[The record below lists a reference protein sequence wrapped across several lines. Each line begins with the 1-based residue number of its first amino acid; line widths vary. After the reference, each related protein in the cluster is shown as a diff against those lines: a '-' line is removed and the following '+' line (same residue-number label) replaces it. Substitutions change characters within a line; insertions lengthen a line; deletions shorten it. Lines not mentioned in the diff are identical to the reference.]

1 MGRFVERTCTEVED
15 GTNNTR
21 AFESRP
27 LAEFRDCSAYVLLG
41 APGAGKTEAFEHEAE
56 KTAFC
61 DARDFMTL
69 DHKRWAGV
77 RTLFIDGLD
86 EVRAGTVNGRSQL
99 DAMRGLLDR
108 LGRPGFRLSCREA
121 DWFCAADRKR
131 LESVSPDG
139 TVKVLRLD
147 PLSEDNI
154 RDILDG
160 EGVEDIDRF
169 INEARDRGL
178 GALLSNPQTLK
189 LLAAAVAGGNWPA
202 TRTGTF
208 EAACRTLIRELNE
221 EHIQAVP
228 QLADSEMLHTA
239 GHLCAL
245 QLLSGRAG
253 YRLPIRTDRVDA
265 YIDLRDIQE
274 PSQETLL
281 ATLHTKVFDVTDGL
295 ATPIHRHIAEFLA
308 GRYLSAR
315 IEDGLPVRRVLA
327 LLAGADGRTVSGLRG
342 LAAWLAAHSQEARQD
357 VVERDPLGTVLYGD
371 VKTFSVDEK
380 RRLLDLL
387 EQDAESDPRI
397 FYAMHDLDS
406 RWEGLATPDMGH
418 AFRKILTAT
427 EGSQG
432 RQTVA
437 FAVLRSLERGAVVPR
452 LIPMLLDLVRDGGC
466 WSSVREAALEVYI
479 QQSSYGEDTADHE
492 LKKLLADVYAGSV
505 ADPDDQLLGLLL
517 MRLFPGTLPPAEVG
531 RFLRE
536 RKRQSLIGQYVY
548 FWEDGLAERSTD
560 DQFADALDS
569 IVETRGRGA
578 LAVADIESSSFW
590 LRELPGNLLANYLTR
605 SPTVRHEQL
614 FEWLDLAA
622 TDPSQDAEAEISA
635 WLTDNPDS
643 YKAVVRLAADRYPDP
658 AQLAHEIDSRLFL
671 AFEPPDFAVWCLG
684 EAAKAKENTTAAS
697 EFFLSRVVAL
707 QDEQRVAESRVEESL
722 KHEPSVLARYK
733 VLRRLRHRNDSRLA
747 STLEAREQRR
757 QKREAERLQ
766 RRKDWREHVETHE
779 QELRENRAAATLL
792 HHLAFAYLG
801 RYRDLQGATGRHR
814 LQDLLGSDDL
824 VDTVVHAFRMTPTR
838 VDLPEDNEIL
848 RLADEQK
855 HHLLMLP
862 FLVGLDER
870 QPVDLR
876 VGEPPLGEP
885 GMRRALAFRFQAPDL
900 WNQEPCW
907 YRAVVVG
914 RPDLVAEAFV
924 WAIRS
929 TLRRGTSDGLGLYEL
944 GHDDGHRP
952 VARLALGPLLTSFP
966 VRGKI
971 AQLNIL
977 KRLILAA
984 FRHLDRD
991 SLLRII
997 ERKLTLRSMDVAQ
1010 RVYWLCGGLL
1020 ADPAS
1025 FTGRLRQSLAGAG
1038 HEQRIRH
1045 MAQFFIDID
1054 HTFVARLDRSASE
1067 LLIASLGS
1075 SYRPHWTG
1083 DDSATATNA
1092 HLRAGTYTPIFI
1104 DTLIADLASDPSNAA
1119 TDALEDLSENPKL
1132 KPWQLRL
1139 QDARSRQREVR
1150 REANFR
1156 NPTVEQVLETL
1167 DGRRPANPA
1176 DLAALTVDV
1185 LIELAREIRHGN
1197 TSDWRQYWN
1206 LDSNKRPQDPR
1217 PEEACRDAL
1226 LSDLRQRLALKGVDA
1241 ELEVTYADDK
1251 RADIRVSC
1259 DGFNVPIEIKKS
1271 THADLWKAIRGQ
1283 LIEKY
1288 TRDPNTG
1295 GYGIYLVFWFGPD
1308 RCKRPPTGPVPETP
1322 AALRDQLLATAD
1334 LSPEERRKISV
1345 IVIDVSKPDPQSGSM
1360 SS

>member
-15 GTNNTR
+15 GTDGTR
-21 AFESRP
+21 EGESRP
-27 LAEFRDCSAYVLLG
+27 LAEFRGCSAYVLLG
-41 APGAGKTEAFEHEAE
+41 APGSGKTDAFDHEAE
-56 KTAFC
+56 KPASC
-61 DARDFMTL
+61 DARDFIRL
-69 DHKRWAGV
+69 DQERWTGIP
-77 RTLFIDGLD
+77 TLFIDGLD
-86 EVRAGTVNGRSQL
+86 EVRAGTIDGQSPL
-99 DAMRGLLDR
+99 DAIRGRLDK
-108 LGRPGFRLSCREA
+108 LGRPRFRLSCREA
-121 DWFCAADRKR
+121 DWFCTADRKR

-139 TVKVLRLD
+139 AVKVLRLD

-154 RDILDG
+154 RDILDD
-160 EGVEDIDRF
+160 EGVKDVDAFID
-169 INEARDRGL
+169 EARDRGL
-178 GALLSNPQTLK
+178 EALLSNPQTLK
-189 LLAAAVAGGNWPA
+189 LLAAAVADGIWPA
-202 TRTGTF
+202 TRTDTF
-208 EAACRTLIRELNE
+208 EAACRTLIRELNK
-221 EHIQAVP
+221 EHLQAVR
-228 QLADSEMLHTA
+228 QRADSEMLRTA
-239 GHLCAL
+239 GHLCAV

-253 YRLPIRTDRVDA
+253 YRLPLGADNGDD
-265 YIDLRDIQE
+265 YIDLRDIRE
-274 PSQETLL
+274 PSQETFL

-327 LLAGADGRTVSGLRG
+327 LLAGDGRTVSGLRG
-342 LAAWLAAHSQEARQD
+342 LAAWLAAHSQTARQD
-357 VVERDPLGTVLYGD
+357 VIEHDPLGTVLYGD
-371 VKTFSVDEK
+371 VKMFSVDEK

-387 EQDAESDPRI
+387 ERDAERDPRV
-397 FYAMHDLDS
+397 FATMHDLDS
-406 RWEGLATPDMGH
+406 RWEGLATPDMEH
-418 AFRKILTAT
+418 AFREILTAT
-427 EGSQG
+427 GGSQG

-437 FAVLRSLERGAVVPR
+437 FAVLRSLERGAVIPR
-452 LIPMLLDLVRDGGC
+452 LTPMLLDLVRHSQS
-466 WSSVREAALEVYI
+466 WPSVREAALEAYI
-479 QQSSYGEDTADHE
+479 QQSNNGEDAADHE
-492 LKKLLADVYAGSV
+492 LTTLLADVYAVSV
-505 ADPDDQLLGLLL
+505 TDPDDQLLGLLL
-517 MRLFPGTLPPAEVG
+517 MRLFPDTLPPAQVG

-536 RKRQSLIGQYVY
+536 RKRQRLIGSYFY
-548 FWEDGLAERSTD
+548 FWEDFLAERSTD
-560 DQFADALDS
+560 DQFAAALDS
-569 IVETRGRGA
+569 IVEPRGHGA
-578 LAVADIESSSFW
+578 LTVADGESSSFW
-590 LRELPGNLLANYLTR
+590 LREVPGNLLAGYLKR
-605 SPTVRHEQL
+605 SPTVSQEQL
-614 FEWLDLAA
+614 FGWLGLAA
-622 TDPSQDAEAEISA
+622 ADPSQDAEAEISE

-671 AFEPPDFAVWCLG
+671 AFEPSDFAEWCLG

-697 EFFLSRVVAL
+697 EFFLRRVVAL

-757 QKREAERLQ
+757 QKREAERMQ

-824 VDTVVHAFRMTPTR
+824 VDTVVQAFRMTPTR

-870 QPVDLR
+870 QPDDLR

-907 YRAVVVG
+907 YRAVVVD

-966 VRGKI
+966 VRGKVK
-971 AQLNIL
+971 QLGIL
-977 KRLILAA
+977 QRLIFAA
-984 FRHLDRD
+984 LRHLDKD
-991 SLLRII
+991 SVLQIL

-1010 RVYWLCGGLL
+1010 RMYWLCGGLL

-1092 HLRAGTYTPIFI
+1092 HPRAGTYTPIFI

-1167 DGRRPANPA
+1167 DDRRPANPA

-1206 LDSNKRPQDPR
+1206 LDPNKRPQDRR

-1226 LSDLRQRLALKGVDA
+1226 LSDLKARLDPLGVDA
-1241 ELEVTYADDK
+1241 QPEGTYADDK
-1251 RADIRVSC
+1251 RADIRVAY

-1271 THADLWKAIRGQ
+1271 SHAHLWKAIRDQ
-1283 LIEKY
+1283 LIVKY
-1288 TRDPNTG
+1288 TRDPGCN
-1295 GYGIYLVFWFGPD
+1295 GYGIYLVFWFGRD
-1308 RCKRPPTGPVPETP
+1308 RCQRSPTGPAPETP
-1322 AALRDQLLATAD
+1322 DALREQLLAAAN
-1334 LSPEERRKISV
+1334 LSSEEHRKISV
-1345 IVIDVSKPDPQSGSM
+1345 CVIDVSKPESQSGSIAT
-1360 SS
+1360 